1 MNLDQNPQDLT
12 GHGIFHLEL
21 WSEISRRDELSAP
34 YLVPHIC
41 VYAVRNAS
49 RRTGGGRHALSG
61 NYLFEVL
68 QRSKPHEET
77 LAGLLRGKRGLPTWV
92 RGMASKGNYVASASE
107 QVMVDG
113 VAMELFAVCQPHNCS
128 DSQVKLLYSADGK
141 TAYVRVIDSKLGEH
155 IFGNPSEA
163 QKAPLMRQGL

>member
-1 MNLDQNPQDLT
+1 MMNSLRLILSLT
-12 GHGIFHLEL
+12 FASMLF
-21 WSEISRRDELSAP
+21 AT
-34 YLVPHIC
+34 PH
-41 VYAVRNAS
+41 AALAE
-49 RRTGGGRHALSG
+49 GDKLSG

>member
-1 MNLDQNPQDLT
+1 MIKSARILPSLT
-12 GHGIFHLEL
+12 CVSIL
-21 WSEISRRDELSAP
+21 IAT
-34 YLVPHIC
+34 PH
-41 VYAVRNAS
+41 VALAE
-49 RRTGGGRHALSG
+49 GDKLSG

-77 LAGLLRGKRGLPTWV
+77 LSGLLRGKRGLPTWV

-107 QVMVDG
+107 QVTVDG
-113 VAMELFAVCQPHNCS
+113 VAMELFSVCQPHNCS

-141 TAYVRVIDSKLGEH
+141 TAYVRVIDAKLGEH
-155 IFGNPSEA
+155 IFGDPSQA